1 MIKLF
6 IYFWVTLIGC
16 LLTNKLPNIVTMT
29 LYVAEMHAQ
38 KFRVGKSSTLYL
50 NRDAKPATVFPGHC
64 FPPSLFLNPNSLS
77 LSVCLSPKIQFDF
90 WAPFTVPHTFS
101 TFSFLYFL
109 EKNFSLLPKPL
120 LPPPL
125 LSLSLS
131 HNGFNLNW
139 NSLIDAHFSLCLLF
153 YLVLI
158 TLHSTLPHHHHT
170 TAHFSNTPL
179 SLSFSLSLL
188 GFSFSFSQWPF
199 EFFRY
204 VLLSLSLHVFFCC
217 CFDSVLKFSC
227 DFGIS
232 FPCFREFAEYSR
244 SVLRVKALTLNA
256 LARDSRFLL

>member
-38 KFRVGKSSTLYL
+38 KFRVGKSSKLYL

-77 LSVCLSPKIQFDF
+77 LCLSPKIQFDF

-125 LSLSLS
+125 LSLS

-139 NSLIDAHFSLCLLF
+139 NSLIDAHFSLSPFIPCIN
-153 YLVLI
+153 YI
-158 TLHSTLPHHHHT
+158 TQYTTSPPPHHCT
-170 TAHFSNTPL
+170 FLQYTSLSLSLSLSLRVFVFVFAMSFWVFQVRS
-179 SLSFSLSLL
+179 SLSFS
-188 GFSFSFSQWPF
+188 
-199 EFFRY
+199 
-204 VLLSLSLHVFFCC
+204 
-217 CFDSVLKFSC
+217 
-227 DFGIS
+227 
-232 FPCFREFAEYSR
+232 PC
-244 SVLRVKALTLNA
+244 V
-256 LARDSRFLL
+256 FLLLFWFGFEIFLWFRDKFPLLPWICGIF

>member
-1 MIKLF
+1 MNLNSKTYWPDILSTRPPKPWFSHILLPYVDMIKLF

-131 HNGFNLNW
+131 L
-139 NSLIDAHFSLCLLF
+139 
-153 YLVLI
+153 
-158 TLHSTLPHHHHT
+158 T
-170 TAHFSNTPL
+170 TALIWIEIL
-179 SLSFSLSLL
+179 S
-188 GFSFSFSQWPF
+188 
-199 EFFRY
+199 
-204 VLLSLSLHVFFCC
+204 
-217 CFDSVLKFSC
+217 
-227 DFGIS
+227 
-232 FPCFREFAEYSR
+232 
-244 SVLRVKALTLNA
+244 
-256 LARDSRFLL
+256 